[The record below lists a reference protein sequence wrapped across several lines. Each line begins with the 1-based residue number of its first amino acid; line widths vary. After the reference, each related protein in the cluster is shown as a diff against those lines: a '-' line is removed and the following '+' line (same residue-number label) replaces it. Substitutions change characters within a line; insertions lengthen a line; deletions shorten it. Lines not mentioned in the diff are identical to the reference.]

1 MKQKKTWSKRSMV
14 HFMVFIKDFVLK
26 VLGKTMVKDHVDTKY
41 TILQKLLTLII
52 FFLDTISQNNNLK
65 YCVTY

>member
-1 MKQKKTWSKRSMV
+1 MV

-41 TILQKLLTLII
+41 TILLYK
-52 FFLDTISQNNNLK
+52 NNLK
-65 YCVTY
+65 GSVTAGLT